1 MRFTLLAALANLRD
15 DSYFYYKGFGLIFA
29 EGYARK
35 KRIILRLEIANY
47 RAFSI

>member
-1 MRFTLLAALANLRD
+1 MIKRESLTRAL
-15 DSYFYYKGFGLIFA
+15 SFCYKGFGLIFA